1 MLTVWTATQVCE
13 HQPTPRACLLVPKEM
28 LGVSVTRPGTGLAA
42 PWLSLWVSW
51 AVSVQQGTREGF
63 FLTWK
68 EIHSLQVTS
77 LCQVGSAQGLGLQA
91 DASVLQIPPETSLLC
106 SPGSTRPVFGR
117 WHSVLT
123 RSFLSC
129 TLLR

>member
-51 AVSVQQGTREGF
+51 AVSVQQGTQGGVFSKLEGDSQLAGD
-63 FLTWK
+63 LTLPGRLCTGPG
-68 EIHSLQVTS
+68 IAGRRQCAPDTS
-77 LCQVGSAQGLGLQA
+77 
-91 DASVLQIPPETSLLC
+91 
-106 SPGSTRPVFGR
+106 
-117 WHSVLT
+117 
-123 RSFLSC
+123 
-129 TLLR
+129 